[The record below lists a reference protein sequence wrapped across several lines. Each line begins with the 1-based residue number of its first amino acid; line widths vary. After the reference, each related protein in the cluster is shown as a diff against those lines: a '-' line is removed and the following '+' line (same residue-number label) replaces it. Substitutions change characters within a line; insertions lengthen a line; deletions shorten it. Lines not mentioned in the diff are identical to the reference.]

1 MDSTVSVTQKLNITQ
16 VIRDYGKRLKAFIH
30 KRVRSLEDSEDILQE
45 VYVQLAE
52 ADRMMKP
59 IDQISGWLFTVARSR
74 IADLYR
80 KKKSSKFSDM
90 LFDDD
95 DDTRMD
101 ELGMVLA
108 DLDNGNPEEL
118 YLQSLIRDEFEAAL
132 SELPAEQRLVFEM
145 NELLDIPFKDISE
158 QTGEPVNTLI
168 SRKRYA
174 VLYLRKRL
182 QHLYNELLNY

>member
-1 MDSTVSVTQKLNITQ
+1 MTQKLNITQ

-45 VYVQLAE
+45 VYFQLAE

-80 KKKSSKFSDM
+80 KKKSSRFSDM

-118 YLQSLIRDEFEAAL
+118 YLQSLIRDEFEQAL
-132 SELPAEQRLVFEM
+132 SELPPEQKLVFEM

-158 QTGEPVNTLI
+158 QTGEPLNTLI

-182 QHLYNELLNY
+182 QHLYNELLNE

>member
-1 MDSTVSVTQKLNITQ
+1 LEASVSVTQKINITQ
-16 VIRDYGKRLKAFIH
+16 IVKDYGKRLKAFIH

-74 IADLYR
+74 IADRYR
-80 KKKSSKFSDM
+80 KKKSSNFSDM
-90 LFDDD
+90 LYDDD
-95 DDTRMD
+95 DELRMD
-101 ELGMVLA
+101 ELGLVLA

-118 YLQSLIRDEFEAAL
+118 YLQSLIREEFEAAL
-132 SELPAEQRLVFEM
+132 SDLPPEQRLVFEM
-145 NELLDIPFKDISE
+145 NELLDIPFKDIAE

-182 QHLYNELLNY
+182 QYLYNELLNY